1 MVTVKQ
7 YAEKLGVAVS
17 TIRQMCANAV
27 LPSVKIGNSYRIFEE
42 EADAYFRQQWLDKK
56 AERERREQRREQ
68 RRTIVKCAAKGN
80 SSNYLERLAELK
92 KEVLSI

>member
-7 YAEKLGVAVS
+7 YAAKLGVAVS
-17 TIRQMCANAV
+17 TIRQMCADAV

-68 RRTIVKCAAKGN
+68 RRTVVERAPKGN
-80 SSNYLERLAELK
+80 GGDFLARLEELRRG
-92 KEVLSI
+92 VTA

>member
-7 YAEKLGVAVS
+7 YAAKLGVAVS
-17 TIRQMCANAV
+17 TIRQMCADAV
-27 LPSVKIGNSYRIFEE
+27 LPSVKIGKSYRIFEE

-56 AERERREQRREQ
+56 AERERREQRR
-68 RRTIVKCAAKGN
+68 TIVKCAAKGN

-92 KEVLSI
+92 KEVSI

>member
-27 LPSVKIGNSYRIFEE
+27 LPSVKIGNSYRIYEE

-56 AERERREQRREQ
+56 AERERRERREV
-68 RRTIVKCAAKGN
+68 TIKPAASGK
-80 SSNYLERLAELK
+80 SSDYLTRLAELK

>member
-17 TIRQMCANAV
+17 TIRQMCADAI
-27 LPSVKIGNSYRIFEE
+27 LPSVKVGKSYRIFED

-56 AERERREQRREQ
+56 AAKERREQ
-68 RRTIVKCAAKGN
+68 RRTIVKLAAKGN
-80 SSNYLERLAELK
+80 GGDFLARLAELRK
-92 KEVLSI
+92 GVTA

>member
-56 AERERREQRREQ
+56 AERERREQRKV
-68 RRTIVKCAAKGN
+68 TVKPAVSGK
-80 SSNYLERLAELK
+80 SSDYLTRLAELK

>member
-7 YAEKLGVAVS
+7 YAEKMNLAVS

-27 LPSVKIGNSYRIFEE
+27 LPSVKVGKSYRIYED

-56 AERERREQRREQ
+56 AEKERREQRRTVVK
-68 RRTIVKCAAKGN
+68 RTLKGN
-80 SSNYLERLAELK
+80 GSNYLERLAELQR
-92 KEVLSI
+92 EVSI

>member
-7 YAEKLGVAVS
+7 YAAKLGVAVS
-17 TIRQMCANAV
+17 TIRQMCADAV
-27 LPSVKIGNSYRIFEE
+27 LPSVKIGKSYRIFEE

-56 AERERREQRREQ
+56 AERERREQRKV
-68 RRTIVKCAAKGN
+68 TVKPAASGK
-80 SSNYLERLAELK
+80 SSDYLTRLAELK

>member
-17 TIRQMCANAV
+17 TIRQMCADAV
-27 LPSVKIGNSYRIFEE
+27 LPSVKIGNSYRIYEE

-56 AERERREQRREQ
+56 AAKERREQRRTVVE
-68 RRTIVKCAAKGN
+68 RAPKGN
-80 SSNYLERLAELK
+80 GGDFLARLAELR
-92 KEVLSI
+92 KEVTA

>member
-56 AERERREQRREQ
+56 AERERRERREV
-68 RRTIVKCAAKGN
+68 TVKRAPSGK
-80 SSNYLERLAELK
+80 SSDYLTRLAELK

>member
-17 TIRQMCANAV
+17 TIRQMCADAV
-27 LPSVKIGNSYRIFEE
+27 LPSIKIGKSYRIFED

-56 AERERREQRREQ
+56 AAKERREQC
-68 RRTIVKCAAKGN
+68 RTVVERAPKGN
-80 SSNYLERLAELK
+80 GGDFLARLAELRK
-92 KEVLSI
+92 AVTA